1 MSQPRLPPYLIAG
14 GRTQPTMPIAIET
27 LVERTAS
34 WSESSR
40 FEARRVLDLAREP
53 ISVAEVSASM
63 KIPLGTTRVL
73 VSDLLDAGALLAHET
88 TEQSEVSDLD
98 IMTRII
104 SRVRDL

>member
-14 GRTQPTMPIAIET
+14 GRTQPTTSIAIET
-27 LVERTAS
+27 LVERTAG

-40 FEARRVLDLAREP
+40 FEAKRVLDLAREP
-53 ISVAEVSASM
+53 ISVAEFSATM
-63 KIPLGTTRVL
+63 QIPLGTTRVL